1 VRDNIARFDPDATDE
16 DVIAA
21 ASAASAHALIQ
32 ALPDGYATQIGDDGA
47 SLSGGQR
54 QRIGLARAMFGEPAL
69 VVLDEPNANLDGD
82 GDAALARAL
91 ARLRAAGAIVVVITH
106 RPQLLSQVDKIILM
120 QNGQAVRVGRRDEI
134 LPLLLQART
143 ETAVQPRPQNQWN
156 QGETPPVV
164 RMARP

>member
-1 VRDNIARFDPDATDE
+1 M
-16 DVIAA
+16 
-21 ASAASAHALIQ
+21 SLIQ

-47 SLSGGQR
+47 ALSGGQR

-91 ARLRAAGAIVVVITH
+91 ARLRAAGTIVVVITH

-120 QNGQAVRVGRRDEI
+120 QNGQAVRIGHTRRDPAAAPAGPDGNERS
-134 LPLLLQART
+134 AA
-143 ETAVQPRPQNQWN
+143 TA
-156 QGETPPVV
+156 
-164 RMARP
+164 